1 MALTIL
7 DAGVIIA
14 ILDSSDAHH
23 AAAREALTGARSRG
37 EELAIP
43 ASAYA
48 EVLVGP
54 FRQGADAVAEVDEFL
69 AALPARVE
77 PASREIAATA
87 ARMRA
92 QHGTKLRLPDALVV
106 ATAVELGAAALL
118 LTTDAGWPS
127 LPIHVTVVAGSAI
140 PDAEDAGGSPHE

>member
-7 DAGVIIA
+7 DAGIIIA
-14 ILDSSDAHH
+14 ILDSGDAHH
-23 AAAREALTGARSRG
+23 AAAREALMRARSRG

-54 FRQGADAVAEVDEFL
+54 FRQGVNAVAKVDEFL

-77 PASREIAATA
+77 PATREIAATA
-87 ARMRA
+87 ARLRA
-92 QHGTKLRLPDALVV
+92 QHGTKLRLPDALIV
-106 ATAVELGAAALL
+106 ATAVELGATLL

-127 LPIHVTVVAGSAI
+127 VPILVTVVGGSAV
-140 PDAEDAGGSPHE
+140 P

>member
-1 MALTIL
+1 MSARVKPARRRGYTKVSAKNQVTIPQDALVR
-7 DAGVIIA
+7 AGLKVGDRLRA
-14 ILDSSDAHH
+14 
-23 AAAREALTGARSRG
+23 

-54 FRQGADAVAEVDEFL
+54 FRQGASAVAKVDEFL

-77 PASREIAATA
+77 PATREIAATA
-87 ARMRA
+87 ARLRA

-106 ATAVELGAAALL
+106 ATAVELGAAQL
-118 LTTDAGWPS
+118 LTTDGGWPS
-127 LPIHVTVVAGSAI
+127 LPIHVTVV
-140 PDAEDAGGSPHE
+140 GG

>member
-14 ILDSSDAHH
+14 ILDASDIHH
-23 AAAREALTGARSRG
+23 AAAREALTHARSRG
-37 EELAIP
+37 DELAIP

-54 FRQGADAVAEVDEFL
+54 FRQGPSAVAKVDEFL

-77 PASREIAATA
+77 PATREIAATA
-87 ARMRA
+87 ARFGA
-92 QHGTKLRLPDALVV
+92 QHGTKVRLPDALVV
-106 ATAVELGAAALL
+106 ATAVELGAAQL
-118 LTTDAGWPS
+118 LTTDAGWPP
-127 LPIHVTVVAGSAI
+127 LPIHVTVVGGSAV
-140 PDAEDAGGSPHE
+140 P

>member
-14 ILDSSDAHH
+14 IFDSSDAHH
-23 AAAREALTGARSRG
+23 AAAREALTRARSQG

-54 FRQGADAVAEVDEFL
+54 FRQGASAVAKVDEFL

-77 PASREIAATA
+77 PATREIAANA
-87 ARMRA
+87 ARLRA
-92 QHGTKLRLPDALVV
+92 QHGAELRLRDALVV
-106 ATAVELGAAALL
+106 ATAVELHAALL
-118 LTTDAGWPS
+118 LTTHAGWPS
-127 LPIHVTVVAGSAI
+127 LPIRVTVVAGSAI
-140 PDAEDAGGSPHE
+140 S

>member
-7 DAGVIIA
+7 DAGLIIA
-14 ILDSSDAHH
+14 VLDSSDTHH
-23 AAAREALTGARSRG
+23 SVAREALTQVRSRG
-37 EELAIP
+37 DELAIP

-54 FRQGADAVAEVDEFL
+54 FRQGAGAVAKVDEFL

-77 PASREIAATA
+77 PATREVAATA
-87 ARMRA
+87 ARLGA
-92 QHGTKLRLPDALVV
+92 QHGPKLRLPDALVV
-106 ATAVELGAAALL
+106 ATAVELGAAVL

-127 LPIHVTVVAGSAI
+127 LPIHVAVVGGSAT
-140 PDAEDAGGSPHE
+140 S

>member
-23 AAAREALTGARSRG
+23 SAAREAVTLARGRG

-54 FRQGADAVAEVDEFL
+54 YRQGASAAAKVDEFL

-77 PASREIAATA
+77 PATREVA
-87 ARMRA
+87 ARAARLRA
-92 QHGTKLRLPDALVV
+92 EHGARLRLPDALVV
-106 ATAVELGAAALL
+106 ATAVELHAGLL

-127 LPIHVTVVAGSAI
+127 MPVRVSVV
-140 PDAEDAGGSPHE
+140 

>member
-1 MALTIL
+1 MALTLL

-23 AAAREALTGARSRG
+23 AAAREAVTQARSRG
-37 EELAIP
+37 DDLAIP

-54 FRQGADAVAEVDEFL
+54 FRQSASIAAKVDDFL

-77 PASREIAATA
+77 PATREVARTA
-87 ARMRA
+87 AKLRA

-106 ATAVELGAAALL
+106 ATAIELGAAQL
-118 LTTDAGWPS
+118 LTSDAGWPS
-127 LPIHVTVVAGSAI
+127 LPIPVTVVAGSAR
-140 PDAEDAGGSPHE
+140 S

>member
-14 ILDSSDAHH
+14 VLDSSDTHH
-23 AAAREALTGARSRG
+23 SVAREALTQVRSRG
-37 EELAIP
+37 DELAIP

-54 FRQGADAVAEVDEFL
+54 FRQGAGAVAKVDEFL

-77 PASREIAATA
+77 PATREIAATA
-87 ARMRA
+87 ARLRA

-106 ATAVELGAAALL
+106 ATAVELGAAIL

-127 LPIHVTVVAGSAI
+127 LPIHATVVGGSAA
-140 PDAEDAGGSPHE
+140 P

>member
-7 DAGVIIA
+7 DAGIVIA
-14 ILDSSDAHH
+14 VLDSNDAHH
-23 AAAREALTGARSRG
+23 VPARTALTDARSRG
-37 EELAIP
+37 EELSIP

-48 EVLVGP
+48 EILVGP
-54 FRQGADAVAEVDEFL
+54 FRQGAGAAAKVDEFL

-77 PASREIAATA
+77 PATREIAASA
-87 ARMRA
+87 ARLRA

-106 ATAVELGAAALL
+106 ATAVELGAALL

-127 LPIHVTVVAGSAI
+127 LPVKVVVVAGSAN
-140 PDAEDAGGSPHE
+140 P

>member
-23 AAAREALTGARSRG
+23 AAAREALTWARSRG
-37 EELAIP
+37 EELAMP

-54 FRQGADAVAEVDEFL
+54 YRQGASAAAKVDEFL

-77 PASREIAATA
+77 PATREIAATA
-87 ARMRA
+87 AKLRA
-92 QHGTKLRLPDALVV
+92 RHGTKLRLPDALVV
-106 ATAVELGAAALL
+106 ATAIELDAALL

-127 LPIHVTVVAGSAI
+127 LPIPVTVVAGPAT
-140 PDAEDAGGSPHE
+140 P

>member
-23 AAAREALTGARSRG
+23 AAAREALSRARSRG

-43 ASAYA
+43 VSAYA

-54 FRQGADAVAEVDEFL
+54 FRHGASAVAKVDEFL

-77 PASREIAATA
+77 PATR
-87 ARMRA
+87 
-92 QHGTKLRLPDALVV
+92 
-106 ATAVELGAAALL
+106 
-118 LTTDAGWPS
+118 
-127 LPIHVTVVAGSAI
+127 
-140 PDAEDAGGSPHE
+140 

>member
-23 AAAREALTGARSRG
+23 AAAREAVTQARSRG
-37 EELAIP
+37 DDLAIP

-54 FRQGADAVAEVDEFL
+54 YRQSASM
-69 AALPARVE
+69 AAKNA
-77 PASREIAATA
+77 I
-87 ARMRA
+87 
-92 QHGTKLRLPDALVV
+92 Q
-106 ATAVELGAAALL
+106 
-118 LTTDAGWPS
+118 GWQS
-127 LPIHVTVVAGSAI
+127 QAGST
-140 PDAEDAGGSPHE
+140 PMRWLPVPSGRKPPSG

>member
-1 MALTIL
+1 MALTVL

-23 AAAREALTGARSRG
+23 AAAREAVTQARSRG
-37 EELAIP
+37 DDLAIP

-54 FRQGADAVAEVDEFL
+54 YRQSASMAAKVDDFL

-77 PASREIAATA
+77 PATREVARAAA
-87 ARMRA
+87 KLRA

-106 ATAVELGAAALL
+106 ATAIDLGAAHL

-127 LPIHVTVVAGSAI
+127 LPIPFTVVAGSAT
-140 PDAEDAGGSPHE
+140 P

>member
-1 MALTIL
+1 MALTVL

-23 AAAREALTGARSRG
+23 TAGREAVTQARSRG

-54 FRQGADAVAEVDEFL
+54 CRQGASAAAKVDEFL

-77 PASREIAATA
+77 PATREVAATA
-87 ARMRA
+87 AKLRA
-92 QHGTKLRLPDALVV
+92 QHGAKLRLPDALVV
-106 ATAVELGAAALL
+106 ATAMELRASLL
-118 LTTDAGWPS
+118 LTTDGGWPS
-127 LPIHVTVVAGSAI
+127 LPVPVRVVAGTAA
-140 PDAEDAGGSPHE
+140 P

>member
-23 AAAREALTGARSRG
+23 AAARQAVTHARSQG
-37 EELAIP
+37 DDLVIP

-54 FRQGADAVAEVDEFL
+54 FRQGASAAAKVDEFL

-77 PASREIAATA
+77 PATREVAAAA
-87 ARMRA
+87 ARLRA
-92 QHGTKLRLPDALVV
+92 RHGTKLRLPDALVV
-106 ATAVELGAAALL
+106 ATAMELGAELL
-118 LTTDAGWPS
+118 LTTDGGWPS
-127 LPIHVTVVAGSAI
+127 LPLEVAVVAGQATR
-140 PDAEDAGGSPHE
+140 

>member
-7 DAGVIIA
+7 DAGIIIA
-14 ILDSSDAHH
+14 ILDASDAHH
-23 AAAREALTGARSRG
+23 AAAKDALTRARSRG
-37 EELAIP
+37 DELAVP

-54 FRQGADAVAEVDEFL
+54 FRLGAHAVAQVDGFL

-77 PASREIAATA
+77 PATRDIAATA
-87 ARMRA
+87 ARLRA
-92 QHGTKLRLPDALVV
+92 QHGAKLRLPDALVV
-106 ATAVELGAAALL
+106 ATAVELAAALL

-127 LPIHVTVVAGSAI
+127 LPVHVTVVGGSAT
-140 PDAEDAGGSPHE
+140 P

>member
-1 MALTIL
+1 MALTII

-23 AAAREALTGARSRG
+23 AAAREAVASARSRG
-37 EELAIP
+37 EEMAIP

-54 FRQGADAVAEVDEFL
+54 FRQGPNAVAKVDEFL

-77 PASREIAATA
+77 PATRQIAATA
-87 ARMRA
+87 ARLRA

-106 ATAVELGAAALL
+106 ATAVELGAAIL
-118 LTTDAGWPS
+118 LTTEAGWSS
-127 LPIHVTVVAGSAI
+127 LPVPVAVVAGA
-140 PDAEDAGGSPHE
+140 ATT

>member
-7 DAGVIIA
+7 DAGIIIA
-14 ILDSSDAHH
+14 ILDANDAHH
-23 AAAREALTGARSRG
+23 AAAREALTRARSRG
-37 EELAIP
+37 DGLSIP

-54 FRQGADAVAEVDEFL
+54 FRLGASAVAKVDEFL

-77 PASREIAATA
+77 PATREIAATA
-87 ARMRA
+87 ARLRA

-106 ATAVELGAAALL
+106 ATAIELRAALL

-127 LPIHVTVVAGSAI
+127 LPVNVTVVVGS
-140 PDAEDAGGSPHE
+140 DAR

>member
-14 ILDSSDAHH
+14 ILDANDAHH
-23 AAAREALTGARSRG
+23 VAAREALTRARGRAD
-37 EELAIP
+37 ELTVP

-54 FRQGADAVAEVDEFL
+54 FRQGASAVAKVDEFL
-69 AALPARVE
+69 VALPARVE
-77 PASREIAATA
+77 PATREVAATA
-87 ARMRA
+87 ARLRA
-92 QHGTKLRLPDALVV
+92 QHGPKLRLPDALVV
-106 ATAVELGAAALL
+106 ATAIELDAALL

-127 LPIHVTVVAGSAI
+127 LPIHVTVVGGSAT
-140 PDAEDAGGSPHE
+140 H